1 MLSGYLNNSVK
12 NINHTLAEFLVDIST
27 EYDQNYADITF
38 RAAEANQQLDPL
50 QFNQTSCVTNYDIS
64 RLIPNWVIAE
74 KSSKIAKG
82 ESNVI
87 SVFDFLQKYYDWLY
101 CDSADGSQYAL
112 ANNLL
117 DIIDVERTRE
127 EFLKRIYSVYFKP
140 FPYDDVKNDADLAF
154 DLNKAR
160 EFIVGIK
167 KNLHGRKTNLESI
180 NYFFT
185 KLFSI
190 DETDISVYY
199 PKTEVLR
206 LNGGMFAN
214 DYFTFASATG
224 AYADTNSLGSGL
236 NISRFQDNDWFQ
248 DWSYLLFVN
257 NYQENLVLRDAY
269 LKSLHPA
276 GLRLIY
282 GKQISDYQGPGVA
295 DETSIV
301 CEYPMLKNYAAY
313 SMTLSYGAI
322 GSEYGITLYGLTGCS
337 GCDGSYRT
345 PSATGFTGPIHVL
358 PTWTGAITQTKF
370 FDINILSFIELCYS
384 SGITSPNDDKSCA
397 NC

>member
-1 MLSGYLNNSVK
+1 MISGYLNNSVK
-12 NINHTLAEFLVDIST
+12 NINHALADFLVDINSEYEQSYGTITQRST
-27 EYDQNYADITF
+27 E
-38 RAAEANQQLDPL
+38 QQQGLDPL
-50 QFNQTSCVTNYDIS
+50 AFNESSCTTNYDIS

-74 KSSKIAKG
+74 KSSRVAKG

-101 CDSADGSQYAL
+101 CDSPDGGRYAL

-117 DIIDVERTRE
+117 DIIDVEKTRE
-127 EFLKRIYSVYFKP
+127 EFIKKIYANYFAS
-140 FPYDDVKNDADLAF
+140 FPYDSVKNSAELQF
-154 DLNKAR
+154 DLQKAR

-185 KLFSI
+185 KLFNI
-190 DETDISVYY
+190 TEDDILVYY
-199 PKTEVLR
+199 PKVDVLR

-214 DYFTFASATG
+214 DYFAFASATG
-224 AYADTNSLGSGL
+224 NYSATNSLGSGL

-248 DWSYLLFVN
+248 DWSYLVYIN
-257 NYQENLVLRDAY
+257 NYQENITLRDAY
-269 LKSLHPA
+269 VKSLHPA

-295 DETSIV
+295 DENIII

-313 SMTLSYGAI
+313 SMTLSYGEL
-322 GSEYGITLYGLTGCS
+322 GSHYGITLYGLTGCS
-337 GCDGSYRT
+337 GCDGSYQI
-345 PSATGFTGPIHVL
+345 PAATGFTGPIHVL
-358 PTWTGAITQTKF
+358 PTWTGAITETRF

-384 SGITSPNDDKSCA
+384 TGLTSPNDTKTCA